1 MLDSESRQRLI
12 EETRA
17 AHLRTKSRP
26 SGADPKRETGSPTES
41 RRATGEYRRTLLLLA
56 KMMVTIFVCEAAIM
70 ALLAVVPLGKR
81 WSILAD
87 PMLLTVLGTPILYWL
102 LVRPIRRALE
112 DRKKAEQKLLVYQR
126 QLKSLASQLSLT
138 EEHERRRLATDLH
151 DRIGQN
157 LILCKIKLDQLLSHS
172 PSGEY
177 AESVQEICDDLR
189 EIIQRSR
196 NLISD
201 LSSPILYDLGI
212 EAALEEWLTEE
223 VQRKH
228 GIETEFE
235 DDGLPKPLD
244 DDTQTILF
252 RNARELLINVVE
264 HAGAR
269 KVKVSI
275 SRTGTDVVVRVEDD
289 GIGFDPDEIRA
300 SSASRAEF
308 GLLGIRE
315 RMERIGGSLEIASHV
330 SAGTRISMAAPLK
343 QREPEKRAPETT

>member
-1 MLDSESRQRLI
+1 MLDPESKQRLI
-12 EETRA
+12 EETGAER
-17 AHLRTKSRP
+17 LRTKTAP
-26 SGADPKRETGSPTES
+26 AGADPERPAGGPTETPL
-41 RRATGEYRRTLLLLA
+41 AAAEYKRTLLLLA
-56 KMMVTIFVCEAAIM
+56 KMMVMIFLCEAAIM
-70 ALLAVVPLGKR
+70 VFLAVVPLSRR

-87 PMLLTVLGTPILYWL
+87 PVLLTVIGAPLMYWL

-138 EEHERRRLATDLH
+138 EEHERRRLATELH

-157 LILCKIKLDQLLSHS
+157 LILCKIKLDQLLGHS

-244 DDTQTILF
+244 EDTQTILF
-252 RNARELLINVVE
+252 RNARELLTNVVE

-269 KVKVSI
+269 RVKVSI

-289 GIGFDPDEIRA
+289 GIGFDPGEIQA

-315 RMERIGGSLEIASHV
+315 RMERIGGSLEVASHV
-330 SAGTRISMAAPLK
+330 GGGTRISMVAPL
-343 QREPEKRAPETT
+343 REMAPEKSTPEIT